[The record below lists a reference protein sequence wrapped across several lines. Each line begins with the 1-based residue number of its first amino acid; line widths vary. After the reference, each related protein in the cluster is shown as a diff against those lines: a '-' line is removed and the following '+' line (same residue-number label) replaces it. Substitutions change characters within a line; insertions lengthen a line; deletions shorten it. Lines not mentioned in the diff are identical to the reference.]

1 VNTYP
6 HSSNSHTPLI
16 EDAAPIQAEPE
27 PEITPNHWVSIIAS
41 ALFVGANTA
50 LLSLCPFALYYNWVG
65 FHTGAVNPFWVF
77 LLFWP
82 VIACWRMTILI
93 SAISLIPAGI
103 AGAAL
108 GSSLVGIFVFIIAF
122 CFGVY
127 RVWQRRKRNREQGE
141 KFKLSRQLPLLMRVF
156 WSAAAVSLL
165 GSYIALA
172 VINPWR
178 LCAEPPQRTAWKS
191 NDPVIEPRPAPTPVP
206 TPARVTNNKALY
218 TIHTRAEYD
227 A

>member
-1 VNTYP
+1 LGFDHCQRSIRWSEHGP
-6 HSSNSHTPLI
+6 
-16 EDAAPIQAEPE
+16 
-27 PEITPNHWVSIIAS
+27 IIALPIRPLLQLGWLS
-41 ALFVGANTA
+41 HGRGQPLLGISFVLAGDR
-50 LLSLCPFALYYNWVG
+50 LLAHDDPNQRHQPHPG
-65 FHTGAVNPFWVF
+65 
-77 LLFWP
+77 
-82 VIACWRMTILI
+82 R
-93 SAISLIPAGI
+93 GI